1 MTNSPK
7 ELLTTK
13 KDKSQYK
20 MKRRRRYQRNAILE
34 NKYVIAVLALGLV
47 ASLVYHFIAWL
58 LL

>member
-13 KDKSQYK
+13 KDKTQYK
-20 MKRRRRYQRNAILE
+20 MKRRRRYPKNAILQ
-34 NKYVIAVLALGLV
+34 NKYVIGALALGLV